1 MIPVRDRYAIEAPAP
16 PPHRPAADD
25 RASRR
30 SLPGELLVLV
40 AIAAVI
46 ALVLRALV
54 AQAFSIPSTS
64 MAPQLAVGDR
74 VVVSKLAYRLHEPRR
89 GDVVVF
95 ECPPSAGCLTA
106 DEEALPARAVH
117 GLLEA
122 VGLRQPST
130 EDYIKRVVAVGGERV
145 EGRDG
150 AVHVDGRRLVEPYL
164 PPSATTADFG
174 PVVVPQGQLFVMG
187 DNRGNSS
194 DSRIF
199 GAIDDDTV
207 IGRATLLVWPP
218 GRAAFL

>member
-1 MIPVRDRYAIEAPAP
+1 MRPTRDRDASEAPGPAPTAAAPAP
-16 PPHRPAADD
+16 
-25 RASRR
+25 RR
-30 SLPGELLVLV
+30 SALGELVVLL

-89 GDVVVF
+89 GDIVVF
-95 ECPPSAGCLTA
+95 ECPPAAGCQVA
-106 DEEALPARAVH
+106 DEEPLPARAFH

-130 EDYIKRVVAVGGERV
+130 EDYIKRVVAMAGERV
-145 EGRDG
+145 EGREG
-150 AVHVDGRRLVEPYL
+150 SVHVDGRRLIEPYL
-164 PPSATTADFG
+164 PPSATVADFG
-174 PVVVPQGQLFVMG
+174 PVTVPPGQLFVMG
-187 DNRGNSS
+187 DNRANSS
-194 DSRIF
+194 DSRVF
-199 GAIDDDTV
+199 GAVDADTV

-218 GRAAFL
+218 ARAAFL

>member
-1 MIPVRDRYAIEAPAP
+1 MTRTGDRHAPEAPAP
-16 PPHRPAADD
+16 PPHPPVGEEPA
-25 RASRR
+25 RRR
-30 SLPGELLVLV
+30 SVLGELLVLL

-46 ALVLRALV
+46 ALVLRAFV

-89 GDVVVF
+89 GDIVVF
-95 ECPPSAGCLTA
+95 DCPAAAGCHA
-106 DEEALPARAVH
+106 AEDQPLPARALH

-130 EDYIKRVVAVGGERV
+130 EDYIKRVVAVAGERV
-145 EGRDG
+145 EAHGG
-150 AVHVDGRRLVEPYL
+150 AIHVDGRRLVEPYL

-174 PVVVPQGQLFVMG
+174 PVTIPRGQLFVMG

-194 DSRIF
+194 DSRVF
-199 GAIDDDTV
+199 GAIDDGTV
-207 IGRATLLVWPP
+207 IGRATLRVWPP
-218 GRAAFL
+218 A